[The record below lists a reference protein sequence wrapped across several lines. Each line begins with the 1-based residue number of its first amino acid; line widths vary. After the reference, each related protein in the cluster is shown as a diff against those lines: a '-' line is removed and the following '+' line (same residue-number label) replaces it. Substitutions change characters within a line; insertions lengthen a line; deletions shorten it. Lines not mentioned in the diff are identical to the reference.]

1 VFVAHGLDSSKAS
14 GHSSQRYTAAS
25 HAQTLQALSTL
36 RPGMQLP
43 DKVRTAIHTMGQ
55 YEIAPSSV
63 APFWYRQY
71 LRFRPET
78 PPPLWGASKGYWD
91 FLALVSALM
100 WGSLATAVVGYMTWV
115 GDQHGDPGRWG
126 LWFLWQ
132 GLIWGGA
139 GFVAWADSA
148 EKRTAASREA
158 SVLSLPAW
166 ELFSPAW
173 RPSLDTLRKRTL
185 PSYFWLRALWTS
197 PTTKKAAVLGAV
209 AFAVMAWDFPA
220 KVGNYGEVTA
230 MVYMVTCLTGV
241 LRSAKRKPVPE
252 QSMAWHCSQGFWMGS
267 VLASVCWEAG
277 INQLA
282 GQTPSHNT
290 LYYAAAAFALH
301 ASEWLSFN
309 QQKDLAQ
316 RVERAEQSRQL
327 AEVRL
332 QMLKNQIEPHF
343 IFNTLAHLKALIQ
356 SDPVV
361 AESMADELSDF
372 LRASLQ
378 SLREDRMTVAQD
390 IELVRAYLAL
400 ASLRMGTRLTVDL
413 KMDPA
418 TARLPVP
425 PLMLQTLVENAIQH
439 GIEPTVGPGHIRV
452 STRLDAGGTTPRL
465 VLEVADDGVGF
476 GQAKTGGSG
485 LGLVNIRERLAT
497 AYGTQAQ
504 LTLGANTPQGVIA
517 TLSLPVST
525 SP

>member
-1 VFVAHGLDSSKAS
+1 
-14 GHSSQRYTAAS
+14 
-25 HAQTLQALSTL
+25 
-36 RPGMQLP
+36 MQLP
-43 DKVRTAIHTMGQ
+43 EKVQNAIQIVGQ
-55 YEIAPSSV
+55 YDIPPSSV
-63 APFWYRQY
+63 APFWYRQF
-71 LRFRPET
+71 LRFRPNT
-78 PPPLWGASKGYWD
+78 PPPLWGASKGYWK
-91 FLALVSALM
+91 FLALVSMLL
-100 WGSLATAVVGYMTWV
+100 WGSLATAVVGYMTWD
-115 GDQHGDPGRWG
+115 GDQNGDPGRWG

-148 EKRTAASREA
+148 EKRTVASREGA
-158 SVLSLPAW
+158 VLSLPAW
-166 ELFSPAW
+166 EFFSPAW
-173 RPSLDTLRKRTL
+173 RPSLDNLRKRTQ
-185 PSYFWLRALWTS
+185 PSYFWLRTLWTS
-197 PTTKKAAVLGAV
+197 NTAKKAAVLGAV
-209 AFAVMAWDFPA
+209 SFAVLAWDLPT

-267 VLASVCWEAG
+267 VLASVFWEAG

-282 GQTPSHNT
+282 GQTPGHMT
-290 LYYAAAAFALH
+290 LYYAGAAFALH
-301 ASEWLSFN
+301 ASEWFSFN
-309 QQKDLAQ
+309 QQKDLAL
-316 RVERAEQSRQL
+316 RAERAEQSRQL

-356 SDPVV
+356 RDPVV

-378 SLREDRMTVAQD
+378 SLREDHMTVAQD
-390 IELVRAYLAL
+390 FELVRAYLAL
-400 ASLRMGTRLTVDL
+400 ANLRMGARLTVDL
-413 KMDPA
+413 KMEPA
-418 TARLPVP
+418 TATLPVP

-439 GIEPTVGPGHIRV
+439 GIEPKVGPGHIRV
-452 STRLDAGGTTPRL
+452 SARRDSTGATPRL

-476 GQAKTGGSG
+476 GQFNTGGSG

-497 AYGTQAQ
+497 AFGSNAQ

-517 TLSLPVST
+517 TLSLPVHT
-525 SP
+525 AL